1 VSNFYAVVAFAL
13 LWLVLA
19 GFFVVLIRVLV
30 IQTRRRRR
38 GEPGVWEHGL

>member
-1 VSNFYAVVAFAL
+1 MGNVYAIVAFAL

-19 GFFVVLIRVLV
+19 GFFVVLIRALIV
-30 IQTRRRRR
+30 QSRRRAR

>member
-1 VSNFYAVVAFAL
+1 MGNLYAIVAFAL

-19 GFFVVLIRVLV
+19 GFFVVLIRALIV
-30 IQTRRRRR
+30 QNRRRSR